1 MTTINPRGL
10 ERVIRIMRA
19 LALIA
24 VMAFAATTAAQSPAR
39 PSTAIVGRGAFWAIS
54 VSDVG
59 AASKW
64 YSEKIGLRVVMESPK
79 TENPS
84 AVVLE
89 GNGLTV
95 ELIRHTGS
103 KPRTGD
109 LVLTQGFV
117 KAGVVVDDFDGTL
130 AMLRTKGVQIAY
142 GPYPAKVGQRAN
154 VIIRDMDG
162 NLIQFFGR

>member
-1 MTTINPRGL
+1 M
-10 ERVIRIMRA
+10 RV

-24 VMAFAATTAAQSPAR
+24 VMAFAATAAAQSPAR
-39 PSTAIVGRGAFWAIS
+39 PSTALVGRGAFWAIS
-54 VSDVG
+54 VSDLN
-59 AASKW
+59 AASRW
-64 YSEKIGLRVVMESPK
+64 YAEKLGLKVVMESPK
-79 TENPS
+79 AENPA

-95 ELIRHTGS
+95 ELIRHAGS

-109 LVLTQGFV
+109 PVLAQGFV

-142 GPYPAKVGQRAN
+142 GPYPAKAGQRAN
-154 VIIRDMDG
+154 VIIRDVDG

>member
-10 ERVIRIMRA
+10 ERVISIMRA

-24 VMAFAATTAAQSPAR
+24 VMAFAATAAAQAPAR
-39 PSTAIVGRGAFWAIS
+39 PSTALVGRGAFWAIS
-54 VSDVG
+54 VTDLD
-59 AASKW
+59 AASRW
-64 YSEKIGLRVVMESPK
+64 YAEKLGLKVVMESPK
-79 TENPS
+79 TENPA

-95 ELIRHTGS
+95 ELIRHGGS

-109 LVLTQGFV
+109 PVLAQGFV
-117 KAGVVVDDFDGTL
+117 KAGVIVDDFDGTL
-130 AMLRTKGVQIAY
+130 AMLRTKRVQIAY
-142 GPYPAKVGQRAN
+142 GPYPAKAGQRAN
-154 VIIRDMDG
+154 VIIRDVDG